1 MYQMGLPSGLDLP
14 SIIISIALVI
24 GGIILLKIGLSITK
38 AQEKKDWKWVAG
50 SFAIQFAVAF
60 FIGSPLMI
68 LGISGDVEV
77 DVGAILPVVLVAAFI
92 DFNFINVLHKVGMKR
107 SLIIMIL
114 IIGPIVGALYLI
126 GQLLPNLLF

>member
-1 MYQMGLPSGLDLP
+1 MYQMGLPSGLDIP
-14 SIIISIALVI
+14 SIIITVVLVI

-50 SFAIQFAVAF
+50 SFAIQFAVVF

-68 LGISGDVEV
+68 LGISGDIEV
-77 DVGAILPVVLVAAFI
+77 DVGAIVPVVLVAAFI
-92 DFNFINVLHKVGMKR
+92 DFNFINILHKVGMKR
-107 SLIIMIL
+107 SLIIIIL

-126 GQLLPNLLF
+126 GQLLPSLLF

>member
-1 MYQMGLPSGLDLP
+1 MGLPSGLDIP
-14 SIIISIALVI
+14 SIIITVVLVI

-77 DVGAILPVVLVAAFI
+77 DGGAIIPVVLVAAFI

-126 GQLLPNLLF
+126 GQLLPSLLF

>member
-1 MYQMGLPSGLDLP
+1 MYQMGLPSGLDIP
-14 SIIISIALVI
+14 SIIITVVLVI

-77 DVGAILPVVLVAAFI
+77 DGGAIIPVVLVAAFI

-126 GQLLPNLLF
+126 GQLLPSLLF

>member
-1 MYQMGLPSGLDLP
+1 MYQIGLPSGLDIS
-14 SIIISIALVI
+14 SIIITVVLVI

-50 SFAIQFAVAF
+50 SFTIQFVVAF

-77 DVGAILPVVLVAAFI
+77 DVGAIIPVVLVAAFI

-126 GQLLPNLLF
+126 GQLLPSLLF